1 MFEMRKK
8 IVSRKA
14 GIGVSAMFLACLAF
28 GIEADA
34 QVNPTVE
41 TLKNTTTSPERL
53 SASFSEVVKSVENTV
68 VSIDTKGKVPE
79 IAVKGEEPPAG
90 TPDDILEFF
99 RKQMP
104 QRPVYA
110 VGSGFIVDKTG
121 YILTNAHVVEDASR
135 ITVKLSSGEEFI
147 AKVIGKDE
155 ETDVAVLKIDAGK
168 DLPFVNLADS
178 EKAKVGDWVLAIGSP
193 FGLARTVTAGIIS
206 QTKRETPYASAFQK
220 FIQTDAA
227 INRGNSGGPLVDMNG
242 EVIGINSQIATSTGD
257 YNGIGFA
264 LPSNEAGYVYKQ
276 ILQNGKVRRGYLGVL
291 LDSVKVE
298 YAKVFGLTEA
308 KGAIVTEVRD
318 KQSAAAI
325 AGLQSGD
332 VIVEFNNQK
341 IENAQDLIAKVASTS
356 PEQSVAMIYLRE
368 NGATVERK
376 TTNIKLSER
385 PSNNRAANENDT
397 PRKLPIGGA
406 KEEVKPFGLT
416 LNELTP
422 SLVTTYK
429 LEATQKGLL
438 VKEINP
444 ASFIA
449 DVKMSNGADALD
461 EGDVIQRINRVAV
474 TNLKSFN
481 DVAKN
486 LKTGDAVVLH
496 VLNSNRSGRG
506 GQLKIVQFT
515 VQ

>member
-1 MFEMRKK
+1 MFEKRKK
-8 IVSRKA
+8 SVSRKA
-14 GIGVSAMFLACLAF
+14 GICFSAMFLACLAF
-28 GIEADA
+28 GIETSA
-34 QVNPTVE
+34 QTNPTVE

-53 SASFSEVVKSVENTV
+53 SASFSEVAKAVESSV

-79 IAVKGEEPPAG
+79 IAEKGAEPPAG
-90 TPDDILEFF
+90 TPDEILEFF

-104 QRPVYA
+104 QRPSYS
-110 VGSGFIVDKTG
+110 VGSGFIVDKSG
-121 YILTNAHVVEDASR
+121 YILTNAHVVEDSSR
-135 ITVKLSSGEEFI
+135 ITVKLDSGEEFV
-147 AKVIGKDE
+147 AKVIGTDE
-155 ETDVAVLKIDAGK
+155 ETDVAVLKIEAGK
-168 DLPFVNLADS
+168 DLPFINLADS
-178 EKAKVGDWVLAIGSP
+178 EKVKVGDWVLAIGSP

-206 QTKRETPYASAFQK
+206 QTKRETPSSLFQK

-291 LDSVKVE
+291 LDSVKTE
-298 YAKVFGLTEA
+298 FAKVYGLTEA
-308 KGAIVTEVRD
+308 KGAIVTEVKD
-318 KQSAAAI
+318 KQSAAAL
-325 AGLQSGD
+325 AGLQTGD
-332 VIVEFNNQK
+332 VIVEFDGQK
-341 IENAQDLIAKVASTS
+341 VENAQDLIAKVASTS
-356 PEQSVAMIYLRE
+356 PEKSVGLVYLRE
-368 NGATVERK
+368 NGANVERK
-376 TTNIKLSER
+376 NTNIKLAER
-385 PSNNRAANENDT
+385 PSRNQSGEVDE
-397 PRKLPIGGA
+397 PKKLPVNSV
-406 KEEVKPFGLT
+406 KEELKPFGLT

-422 SLVTTYK
+422 ALITTYK
-429 LEATQKGLL
+429 LEGNKGLL

-444 ASFIA
+444 ESFIA

-461 EGDVIQRINRVAV
+461 EGDLIQRINRITV

-481 DVAKN
+481 DVAKT
-486 LKTGDAVVLH
+486 LKTGDPVVLH
-496 VLNSNRSGRG
+496 ILSSNRSGRG